1 MGRRHTQQGLTLE
14 DIARGGNERREDLK
28 RVKSKNCF
36 GDEEEAGK
44 VQELK
49 KGQNKWKKKNT
60 FSRKVVFA
68 KAEKSK
74 IANLLFSEKSFAKM

>member
-28 RVKSKNCF
+28 RVKEKNCF

-49 KGQNKWKKKNT
+49 KGQKK
-60 FSRKVVFA
+60 
-68 KAEKSK
+68 
-74 IANLLFSEKSFAKM
+74 